1 MSKRL
6 ARLTL
11 IFATAA
17 GLAFSTGTASAN
29 PSDTALEH
37 RSDNAPG
44 DAVHPRRRQP
54 PGRRRPRPQG
64 RLADV
69 SAQ

>member
-17 GLAFSTGTASAN
+17 GLAAATGTASAN
-29 PSDTALEH
+29 PSDNALGN
-37 RSDNAPG
+37 RADNAPG
-44 DAVHPRRRQP
+44 GATSQVDDY
-54 PGRRRPRPQG
+54 RPAGAGQG
-64 RLADV
+64 RKV
-69 SAQ
+69 G

>member
-6 ARLTL
+6 ARLTV

-17 GLAFSTGTASAN
+17 GLAFSTGTASAASSEN
-29 PSDTALEH
+29 ALEH

-44 DAVHPRRRQP
+44 GAVTHVDDNRPAGAGT
-54 PGRRRPRPQG
+54 GRKVG
-64 RLADV
+64 
-69 SAQ
+69 

>member
-17 GLAFSTGTASAN
+17 GLAASTGTASAAPGDN
-29 PSDTALEH
+29 GSEN

-44 DAVHPRRRQP
+44 GAVTHVDEN
-54 PGRRRPRPQG
+54 RPAGAGQG
-64 RLADV
+64 RKV
-69 SAQ
+69 G

>member
-17 GLAFSTGTASAN
+17 GLAASTGTASAN
-29 PSDTALEH
+29 PSENAFEH
-37 RSDNAPG
+37 RSANAPG
-44 DAVHPRRRQP
+44 GAVTHVDDN
-54 PGRRRPRPQG
+54 RPAGAGQG
-64 RLADV
+64 RKV
-69 SAQ
+69 G